1 MSRHFKK
8 AVISQPFRF
17 NGAVVPFEHVGNNTG
32 VRNLDETHDAPLIA
46 ELDRTADARRG
57 GIMRISAEIYESLK
71 KNKVPW
77 QPSVNRSKGL
87 QPIRAYQEQTLSP
100 QSNNLPKPAVESAV
114 MDSQKPAEGL
124 VKIMLPPPTG
134 NQRLSH
140 APGFKLNSKPRSEV
154 EAKVKEATAPE

>member
-1 MSRHFKK
+1 MRTFKK

-32 VRNLDETHDAPLIA
+32 VRSLDETHDASLIA
-46 ELDRTADARRG
+46 ELDRAADARRG
-57 GIMRISAEIYESLK
+57 GIMRISAEIYSDLVK
-71 KNKVPW
+71 KKVPW

-100 QSNNLPKPAVESAV
+100 QSSNPPRQAAASAVADSPKPG
-114 MDSQKPAEGL
+114 EGL

-134 NQRLSH
+134 NQRPSH